1 MKNYKFSII
10 IPVAENENYNQT
22 INAIKK
28 LNYPSAKIEIIIVH
42 GNQPSKQRNLASGQ
56 AKGDIL
62 YFLDNDSI
70 PEKNNL
76 EMIDKIF
83 HAIKNAAVIG
93 GPSLAK
99 NSDTPFQKA
108 IAVAF
113 SSFIGSS
120 FSRSRYAQ
128 IGTFRQSNE
137 LELILCNLA
146 IRKDIFIKLNGFNT
160 NLYPNEE
167 NELIN
172 RIQKIKKEIYYHPG
186 IAIYRSHRKNI
197 FKLIKQI
204 FTYGRG
210 RGEQTIIHIS
220 NLTLF
225 PVISLGFDFY
235 LILLLVFRYKYLTIP
250 GMVYLCIIIMTAL
263 IKTTRHKEITCLFYL
278 PVIYFIIHT
287 FYGIGFISG
296 IIKSLFKIKAK
307 KEKFRHKIKWIKKI
321 K

>member
-10 IPVAENENYNQT
+10 IPVAENENYNQSL
-22 INAIKK
+22 NAIKK
-28 LNYPSAKIEIIIVH
+28 LNYPSSKIEVIIVH
-42 GNQPSKQRNLASGQ
+42 GNQPSKQRNLASKQ

-62 YFLDNDSI
+62 YFLNHDSI
-70 PEKNNL
+70 PDKDNL

-83 HAIKNAAVIG
+83 RALKNAAVIG

-99 NSDTPFQKA
+99 NNDTLFQKT

-128 IGTFRQSNE
+128 IGSFRQSNE
-137 LELILCNLA
+137 LELILCNMA

-172 RIQKIKKEIYYHPG
+172 RVQKRKKDIYYHPG
-186 IAIYRSHRKNI
+186 IAICRSQRKNF

-210 RGEQTIIHIS
+210 RGEQTMVHIS
-220 NLTLF
+220 NLTIF
-225 PVISLGFDFY
+225 PVISLGFCLY
-235 LILLLVFRYKYLTIP
+235 LILLLIFRHKYLAIP
-250 GMVYLCIIIMTAL
+250 GLIYLFIIMIASF
-263 IKTTRHKEITCLFYL
+263 IKTIQCKKIVCLLYL
-278 PVIYFIIHT
+278 PVIFFIIHT
-287 FYGIGFISG
+287 FYGTGFIAG
-296 IIKSLFKIKAK
+296 IIKSFLKIKTK
-307 KEKFRHKIKWIKKI
+307 TRDFWYKIKWIKKI